1 MRGTLTFCAI
11 ACLAVWGGLKGWDHY
26 QSTWPPAKAARWQIN
41 KGNVKRTVQ
50 ILTAAREQDVDD
62 MYLTLMFAECM
73 DLQGNRH
80 AAADL
85 YREARPILE
94 SPNAP
99 PDLAI
104 HRERLETLESMGK

>member
-1 MRGTLTFCAI
+1 
-11 ACLAVWGGLKGWDHY
+11 
-26 QSTWPPAKAARWQIN
+26 
-41 KGNVKRTVQ
+41 
-50 ILTAAREQDVDD
+50 
-62 MYLTLMFAECM
+62 MYLTLMFAKCM

-104 HRERLETLESMGK
+104 HRERMETLESMGM